1 MARSSAI
8 QNLAKMVMAYL
19 SQGEHTITFN
29 MIKKKSKYLTVKDV
43 YNKRSAIS
51 RYLRKRYGVC
61 VVPITAYF
69 INKHNGVIP
78 QEPIE
83 QMKCVSYFR
92 LGIEGRAVGFYV
104 SEESNPLME
113 IHMEHEGVKA
123 IGALESTMDE
133 VRRNYS
139 SDQQKL
145 FASKLQE
152 FKRKK
157 EQEYKELAKY
167 KESSKIISFPD
178 KKAITYQEEKP
189 TKKKSAK

>member
-1 MARSSAI
+1 MARSSAM
-8 QNLAKMVMAYL
+8 QNLAKVVMAYL
-19 SQGEHTITFN
+19 SQGEHTITFK

-43 YNKRSAIS
+43 SNKRFVIS

-61 VVPITAYF
+61 VVPVTAHF
-69 INKHNGVIP
+69 VNKHNGIIP

-92 LGIEGRAVGFYV
+92 LGTEGKAVGFYV

-133 VRRNYS
+133 VRRNYNP
-139 SDQQKL
+139 DQQKL

-157 EQEYKELAKY
+157 EQEYKELAKH
-167 KESSKIISFPD
+167 KESSKVIPFPD
-178 KKAITYQEEKP
+178 KKAITYQKDKP
-189 TKKKSAK
+189 KKKKSVK